1 MRLPKLSISHYQ
13 FTILVF
19 ILLSVAGVY
28 SYINMPRTENPE
40 MSVPGASVIV
50 IYPGA
55 NPVDLEQL
63 IATRIEDAVNE
74 LDDIKRIETNINDG
88 IVAVLVE
95 FYFSSNADDKYEEV
109 VRQVNSIRNDL
120 PDDIY
125 SLNVR
130 QWSIS
135 DVNMMQLALIS
146 DKVEYRILQDKA
158 EKLKQ
163 ELDRVTDI
171 KKVTIEAFPEL
182 EIRISLNMEKMAAMN
197 INIDHVSNALL
208 SNNANIPGG
217 AIKLGD
223 KNMSI
228 KTSGSFQNINEIK
241 NIVVNSWM
249 GKLIYLK
256 NIAEVDF
263 KYEDNNYIARFN
275 KQKAIFISF
284 NQKEGKNVFKTSEE
298 SKTIIE
304 NFKKSLESDINL
316 EYVFDQSK
324 EVKSLIN
331 NFQMNLLQ
339 GIILVGIII
348 FLALGF
354 KSSIIVII
362 AIPLSIIMGLAFIDG
377 AGFGME
383 QMSIAGLVVALG
395 LLVDNSIV
403 MVENINRFTIM
414 GHKPKEAAVKAAS
427 EIGWPIVSATLTT
440 ILAFIPIILMP
451 EKTGKFIR
459 SLPLTIVA
467 TLSFSLLIALTLT
480 PLLTSRFFKG
490 RKASLEEPEKLKG
503 IKKYLKGFIEGPYRK
518 ILNYV
523 LNHKAFTISI
533 AVFML
538 LFSLFMFQYVGVSF
552 FPKAE
557 KPQFMIDV
565 NLPEGTNIDRT
576 LTEVYKVEAV
586 LEEMDEIE
594 YYASNIGHG
603 NPRIFYNVFSKNFA
617 SNYGNIYVKLEE
629 YDVEK
634 FDKLINDLRTRFSTF
649 PGAKINVRDFEQGP
663 PVESPVMIYIMGDKT
678 QELQNISRDVESW
691 LHMQN
696 GAINIENNL
705 DKMKTDLFININ
717 KDKASLL
724 GVPIFE
730 IDKTVRTAMNGIN
743 VSKYR
748 DKKGKEYNIVLRLP
762 VEEKTKIEDFDKIF
776 VKSMTGKLIPLKQ
789 IASVEFSKAPAVI
802 LRFNL
807 QKSAII
813 TADLVKGTKIDDVIN
828 PVKTQFDNYNFPEGY
843 SYYIG
848 GEIESREESFGGM
861 KIAIIIALISIFAVL
876 VLQFKSFKQ
885 PLIVYSAIPLAVIGS
900 IWALFITG
908 KSFSFTAFIGITSLV
923 GIVINNSIILV
934 DYTNKLRERGKSII
948 ESIKIAGETRFTP
961 IILTTLTTIGGLL
974 PITLRGGQLWAPMG
988 WSIIGGLIVS
998 TSLTLLLVPVL
1009 YKIFS
1014 GKEKE

>member
-19 ILLSVAGVY
+19 ILLAIAGVN

-40 MSVPGASVIV
+40 MSVPGASVII

-63 IATRIEDAVNE
+63 IATKVEDAVNE
-74 LDDIKRIETNINDG
+74 LDDIKRIETTIHDG

-95 FYFSSNADDKYEEV
+95 FFFSSDADDKYEEV
-109 VRQVNSIRNDL
+109 VRQVNGIRNDL
-120 PDDIY
+120 PNEIY
-125 SLNVR
+125 SLEVR

-146 DKVEYRILQDKA
+146 DNAEYKILQDKA
-158 EKLKQ
+158 EKLKM
-163 ELDRVTDI
+163 ELDRVTNI
-171 KKVTIEAFPEL
+171 KKVTIGAYPEQ
-182 EIRISLNMEKMAAMN
+182 EIRISLDLEKMAAMN
-197 INIDHVSNALL
+197 INIDNVSNALL

-228 KTSGSFQNINEIK
+228 KTSGSFQDLNEIK

-256 NIAEVDF
+256 NIAEIDF
-263 KYEDNNYIARFN
+263 KYEDNKYIARYN
-275 KQKAIFISF
+275 RQKAVFISF

-298 SKTIIE
+298 SKKIIE
-304 NFKKSLESDINL
+304 NFKNNLEDDIKL
-316 EYVFDQSK
+316 EYVFDQSQ
-324 EVKSLIN
+324 EVRSQIN
-331 NFQMNLLQ
+331 NFQMSLLQ

-362 AIPLSIIMGLAFIDG
+362 AIPLSIIMGLAFIDV

-427 EIGWPIVSATLTT
+427 EIGWPIVSATITT

-451 EKTGKFIR
+451 EKTGQFIR

-467 TLSFSLLIALTLT
+467 TLTFSLLIALTLT
-480 PLLTSRFFKG
+480 PLLSSKFFKG
-490 RKASLEEPEKLKG
+490 KRTTEEKPEKLKG
-503 IKKYLKGFIEGPYRK
+503 IKKHLKGFIEGPYRK
-518 ILNYV
+518 ILNFA
-523 LNHKAFTISI
+523 LNHKALTISI

-557 KPQFMIDV
+557 KAQFMIDV
-565 NLPEGTNIDRT
+565 NLPEGTNIDKT
-576 LTEVYKVEAV
+576 LSEVYKVEAV
-586 LEEMDEIE
+586 LEKMEEVE
-594 YYASNIGHG
+594 NYASNIGHG
-603 NPRIFYNVFSKNFA
+603 NPRIFYNVFTKNFA
-617 SNYGNIYVKLEE
+617 TNYGNIYVRLKE

-634 FDKLINDLRTRFSTF
+634 FDKLINDLRVKFSTF
-649 PGAKINVRDFEQGP
+649 PGVKINVRDFEQGP
-663 PVESPVMIYIMGDKT
+663 PVVSPVMIYITGDKLN
-678 QELQNISRDVESW
+678 ELQSISRDVESW
-691 LHMQN
+691 LHLQN

-762 VEEKTKIEDFDKIF
+762 VDEKTRIEDFDKIF

-789 IASVEFSKAPAVI
+789 LASVEFSKAPAVI
-802 LRFNL
+802 SRFNL
-807 QKSAII
+807 KKSAII
-813 TADLVKGTKIDDVIN
+813 TADLVKGAKIDDVID
-828 PVKTQFDNYNFPEGY
+828 PVINKFNNYNFPEGY

-861 KIAIIIALISIFAVL
+861 KIAVIIALISIFAIL

-900 IWALFITG
+900 IWALFIAG

-934 DYTNKLRERGKSII
+934 DYTNKLHERGKSII
-948 ESIKIAGETRFTP
+948 EAIKIAGETRFTP

-998 TSLTLLLVPVL
+998 TTLTLILVPVL
-1009 YKIFS
+1009 YKLFS
-1014 GKEKE
+1014 GKKE